1 MEKNINQTD
10 ELQQKNEIFK
20 EPYYYRKIKKND
32 ILKISLLVI
41 RVKSQQ
47 EKSVGKYRILEQYY

>member
-20 EPYYYRKIKKND
+20 EPNYYRKIKKND